1 MNVPMLLRALGAAA
15 LALALVL
22 GLRAAIFVSK
32 ATHADGTV
40 EQVAGRNDRC
50 TRSNGSGKHHTTK
63 RYDCTRFTATVRFA
77 YAGRDHRVVLE
88 AGKRKGHDAS
98 PAQVGL
104 HAGEHVPMT
113 FDPDHPDDAFRGG
126 SGSLR
131 VWGPSLLALLVG
143 GVLVF
148 VSFVRVVRTR

>member
-1 MNVPMLLRALGAAA
+1 MTFPLLLRALGGAV

-22 GLRAAIFVSK
+22 GIRAALFVSK
-32 ATHADGTV
+32 AVHADGTV

-50 TRSNGSGKHHTTK
+50 KRSNGSGKHHITR
-63 RYDCTRFTATVRFA
+63 RYDCTRFSATVRFA
-77 YAGRDHRVVLE
+77 YAGSDHRVVLD
-88 AGKRKGHDAS
+88 AGKRRGHDAS
-98 PAQVGL
+98 PAQAEV

-113 FDPDHPDDAFRGG
+113 FGPGHPGDAFRGG

-131 VWGPSLLALLVG
+131 VWGPALLALLVG

>member
-1 MNVPMLLRALGAAA
+1 MTLPLLLRAIGGAA

-50 TRSNGSGKHHTTK
+50 ARSNGSGKHHVTR
-63 RYDCTRFTATVRFA
+63 RYDCTRFSATVRFA
-77 YAGRDHRVVLE
+77 YGGSDHRVVLD

-98 PAQVGL
+98 PAEARM
-104 HAGEHVPMT
+104 HAGEHVPIT
-113 FDPDHPDDAFRGG
+113 FDAGHPEDAFRGG
-126 SGSLR
+126 SGSMH
-131 VWGPSLLALLVG
+131 VWGPALLALLVG

>member
-1 MNVPMLLRALGAAA
+1 MNLPLLLRGIGCAA

-50 TRSNGSGKHHTTK
+50 TRSSGDKHHVRK
-63 RYDCTRFTATVRFA
+63 RYDCTRFSATVRFA
-77 YAGRDHRVVLE
+77 YGGSDHRVVLD

-98 PAQVGL
+98 LAQADV
-104 HAGEHVPMT
+104 HPGEHVPMT
-113 FDPDHPDDAFRGG
+113 FDPGHPEAAFRGG
-126 SGSLR
+126 SGSLH
-131 VWGPSLLALLVG
+131 VWGPTLLALLFG

-148 VSFVRVVRTR
+148 VSFVRGVRTR